1 MRLASGVS
9 AEYHDNPMPKWF
21 LKSVEISGG
30 FLPGLS
36 VQFPRGLT
44 CIIGPRGSGKSTLA
58 EALRYGIGGVNRAS
72 NSALVQAN
80 LGTSVITLMTAP
92 QQGELG
98 YTIRRAFKQPAALI
112 TSEGKS
118 IESLDLDRG
127 TFLPLDAFNS
137 NEIEAI
143 ANETLGEKRRA
154 LLDDLREEKLRE
166 ILLHV
171 ADARRTLEANAD
183 AVAAGRRLIRDLTEQ
198 IEEIG
203 DAKARLA
210 ALPPA
215 PPGATSAHLVRLTQE
230 LHATEA
236 DIREMD
242 DFISRLEAWKASVGR
257 FAEEQRRRFS
267 KPASR
272 SVSGNQQVIA
282 SSWEAISRLCEESE
296 TQLTQLAAR
305 IDDVIGTLKGK
316 RSELEGIKV
325 DQTGEVSK
333 LQQEDSAAGQAIRER
348 TAAEHAVEK
357 LANLE
362 RQRVQEEAKLR
373 ELLAVRQTLKGDY
386 LLKREEVSS
395 LREAV
400 ASELQKKAG
409 ECVRIRLMRN
419 ADNLAYKEMLLQ
431 GLRGARVRNHDEILA
446 GLMQMRPEQLAQII
460 QENDLD
466 EFESLTSFG
475 RERSSKILEAFHG
488 SLNPLELEVVDIQD
502 RVGIELNV
510 AMAANPHFKDA
521 SELSQGQKC
530 TALLPLL
537 LSRREMPLVIDQPE
551 DNLDNHF
558 IYETVVD
565 AVRRLRQIRQMIF
578 ITHNANIPVLGDA
591 DLVIV
596 MNSDGKKGYVQKAGT
611 LDECRDEI
619 IDLLEGGKKAFSE
632 RSRRYGQS

>member
-1 MRLASGVS
+1 
-9 AEYHDNPMPKWF
+9 MPKWF

-72 NSALVQAN
+72 NPALVQAN

-98 YTIRRAFKQPAALI
+98 YMIRRAFKQPAALI

-137 NEIEAI
+137 HEIEAI
-143 ANETLGEKRRA
+143 ANETLGEKRRG
-154 LLDDLREEKLRE
+154 LLDDLREEELRE

-171 ADARRTLEANAD
+171 AEGRRALEANAD
-183 AVAAGRRLIRDLTEQ
+183 AVAAGRRMIRDLTEQ

-215 PPGATSAHLVRLTQE
+215 PPGATSSQLVRLTQE
-230 LHATEA
+230 LQATDA

-257 FAEEQRRRFS
+257 FADEQKRRFF
-267 KPASR
+267 KPSSR
-272 SVSGNQQVIA
+272 SASVNQQLIA
-282 SSWEAISRLCEESE
+282 SAWEAVFALCAESE
-296 TQLTQLAAR
+296 TQLTHLATR
-305 IDDVIGTLKGK
+305 IDEVIGGLRAK
-316 RSELEGIKV
+316 RAELERIKAN
-325 DQTGEVSK
+325 QAGEVSK
-333 LQQEDSAAGQAIRER
+333 LQQENSAAGQAIRER
-348 TAAEHAVEK
+348 TAAEQAVEK
-357 LANLE
+357 LGNIE
-362 RQRVQEEAKLR
+362 RQRAQEEVKVR
-373 ELLAVRQTLKGDY
+373 DLLAVRQTLKGDY
-386 LLKREEVSS
+386 LLQREKVSS

-400 ASELQKKAG
+400 AVELQRKVG
-409 ECVRIRLMRN
+409 DCVRIRLLRN
-419 ADNLAYKEMLLQ
+419 ADNLAYKEMLLE
-431 GLRGARVRNHDEILA
+431 GLRGARVRNHDEILS
-446 GLMQMRPEQLAQII
+446 GLMQLRPEQLAQII
-460 QENDLD
+460 RENDL
-466 EFESLTSFG
+466 EELESLTSFG
-475 RERSSKILEAFHG
+475 NERSNKILEAFRA
-488 SLNPLELEVVDIQD
+488 SLNPLEVEVVDIED

-510 AMAANPHFKDA
+510 ATPANPHFKDA
-521 SELSQGQKC
+521 VELSQGQKC

-565 AVRRLRQIRQMIF
+565 AVRRLRQVRQMIF
-578 ITHNANIPVLGDA
+578 ITHNANIPVLGEA
-591 DLVIV
+591 DHVIV

-619 IDLLEGGKKAFSE
+619 IDLLEGGRKAFSE

>member
-1 MRLASGVS
+1 
-9 AEYHDNPMPKWF
+9 MPKWF
-21 LKSVEISGG
+21 LKNIEINGG
-30 FLPGLS
+30 FLPGFS

-58 EALRYGIGGVNRAS
+58 EALRYGIGGLYRAS

-80 LGTSVITLMTAP
+80 LGTSVVTLTTAP

-98 YTIRRAFKQPAALI
+98 YTIRRAFKQPAALV

-118 IESLDLDRG
+118 VESLDLDRG

-137 NEIEAI
+137 HEIEAI

-154 LLDDLREEKLRE
+154 LLDDLREDELRE
-166 ILLHV
+166 ILLLV
-171 ADARRTLEANAD
+171 ADARRALEANAD
-183 AVAAGRRLIRDLTEQ
+183 AVAAARRLIRDLTEQ

-210 ALPPA
+210 AMPPA
-215 PPGATSAHLVRLTQE
+215 PPGATSAQLVRLTQE
-230 LHATEA
+230 LQATDS

-242 DFISRLEAWKASVGR
+242 ELVSRLEAWKVAVGR
-257 FAEEQRRRFS
+257 FADEQKRRFL
-267 KPASR
+267 KPSTRTAS
-272 SVSGNQQVIA
+272 VNQQLVA
-282 SSWEAISRLCEESE
+282 SAWETISRLSEESE
-296 TQLTQLAAR
+296 THSTQFVAR
-305 IDDVIGTLKGK
+305 IDEVIAAL
-316 RSELEGIKV
+316 RSKNSGLQRIRAN
-325 DQTGEVSK
+325 QAAEVSK
-333 LQQEDSAAGQAIRER
+333 LQQENSATGQAIRER

-362 RQRVQEEAKLR
+362 RQRAHEEAKLR
-373 ELLAVRQTLKGDY
+373 DLLAARRTFKGEY
-386 LLKREEVSS
+386 LLKREKVSS
-395 LREAV
+395 LRETV
-400 ASELQKKAG
+400 ANELQTKAG
-409 ECVRIRLMRN
+409 GSVRIRLLRN

-446 GLMQMRPEQLAQII
+446 GLMQMRPEQLAQVI

-466 EFESLTSFG
+466 EFDSLTSFG
-475 RERSSKILEAFHG
+475 RERSGKILEAFRA
-488 SLNPLELEVVDIQD
+488 SLNPLQVEVVDIED
-502 RVGIELNV
+502 RVSIELNV
-510 AMAANPHFKDA
+510 ASTANPHFKDA

-537 LSRREMPLVIDQPE
+537 LSRREMPLLIDQPE

-565 AVRRLRQIRQMIF
+565 AVQRLRQIRQMIF
-578 ITHNANIPVLGDA
+578 ITHNANIPVLGEA

-596 MNSDGKKGYVQKAGT
+596 MNSDGKKGYLQKVGS

-619 IDLLEGGKKAFSE
+619 IDLLEGGRKAFSE
-632 RSRRYGQS
+632 RSRRYGQP